1 MVKRTGSLRL
11 IVPGFALVAL
21 SSCAFAPLAP
31 QQRIGRTPAS
41 FDAVFQASMEAVIEA
56 NFAVTSADPK
66 TGLIVGERSVVF
78 GRGESTRVNV
88 LVSDAGATRE
98 VKASVIYAPGS
109 MVVGGSAVDVVMQA
123 LKKRLP
129 DMQVVTP

>member
-1 MVKRTGSLRL
+1 
-11 IVPGFALVAL
+11 
-21 SSCAFAPLAP
+21 
-31 QQRIGRTPAS
+31 
-41 FDAVFQASMEAVIEA
+41 MEAVIEA